1 MPSSVTTFLLRPRQ
15 FFDRRADR
23 LSGFEGGVLAA
34 VIALLT
40 TLSLAIALNLFTRQ
54 FTGTTRVDNPAY
66 PGDAFCEDGG
76 VAGMAPAG
84 CDEPPTVI
92 RELSALLWQEA
103 TGVLPGLFV
112 GLLIV
117 WLLLAVALY
126 VGASIAGGSGG
137 FGETL
142 AVTAWGLVPTLVV
155 SVLAGAA
162 LVGFAARADLS
173 GSSPEA
179 LLTQVRALQSGVSG
193 LTFLL
198 IQIAG
203 AAWQAFV
210 WAGGL
215 RVVHGLSRAAAVAV
229 ALVVAVI
236 PVVLS

>member
-1 MPSSVTTFLLRPRQ
+1 MPSTVTTFLLRPRQ

-23 LSGFEGGVLAA
+23 LSGVEGGVLAA

-40 TLSLAIALNLFTRQ
+40 TLSLAVALNLFTRQ
-54 FTGTTRVDNPAY
+54 FTGTTQVDNPAY
-66 PGDAFCEDGG
+66 PGETFCEDGG
-76 VAGMAPAG
+76 VAGMTPMG
-84 CDEPPTVI
+84 CDEPPTVT
-92 RELSALLWQEA
+92 RELSALLWEEA
-103 TGVLPGLFV
+103 AGVIPGVFV

-126 VGASIAGGSGG
+126 IGALIAGGSGD

-173 GSSPEA
+173 ASSPEV
-179 LLTQVRALQSGVSG
+179 LLSQVRTLQSGVSG

-203 AAWQAFV
+203 AAWQAVV

-215 RVVHGLSRAAAVAV
+215 RVVHELNRFAAVAV
-229 ALVVAVI
+229 SVVVALI
-236 PVVLS
+236 PVLLS